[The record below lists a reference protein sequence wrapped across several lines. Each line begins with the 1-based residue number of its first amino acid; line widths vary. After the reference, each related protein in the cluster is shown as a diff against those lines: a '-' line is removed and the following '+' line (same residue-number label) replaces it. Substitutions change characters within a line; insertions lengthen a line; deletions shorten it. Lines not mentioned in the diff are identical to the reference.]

1 MANAIGFLSFPE
13 VLRRPLMASSQKR
26 SLRLEKGS
34 WRLEAKTTAGIL
46 LVLALL
52 GLLSW
57 ICLSQASKVST
68 VRYSIRKKEAEIG
81 RLQRENAESLAEVTE
96 LINVSH
102 LEDVALGLGYGPAE
116 ERRYLDVP
124 GYPGDVL
131 RGRLAEALSMDE
143 SAVVAPEEPSGESRG
158 VAQWWEKLLSQFV
171 AWAEMQP

>member
-1 MANAIGFLSFPE
+1 
-13 VLRRPLMASSQKR
+13 MASSQKR

-34 WRLEAKTTAGIL
+34 WWLEAKTTAGIL

-57 ICLSQASKVST
+57 LCLIQASKVST
-68 VRYSIRKKEAEIG
+68 TSYRIWAKAAEKE
-81 RLQRENAESLAEVTE
+81 RLQRENAALLAEVVE
-96 LINVSH
+96 MLNVSH

-124 GYPGDVL
+124 GYPGGVS
-131 RGRLAEALSMDE
+131 REGLAAAPSTDE
-143 SAVVAPEEPSGESRG
+143 SAIVAPEEPSGESRG
-158 VAQWWEKLLSQFV
+158 VARWWGKVISQFV